1 MCGQRNEFHYVGLSD
16 RRPCV
21 LLLLRWH
28 YMKFLA
34 LLSCQCC
41 LFPLLPPTPLSL
53 SHFSRLRKQPP
64 THLQNSD
71 ACVTRARAAPL
82 PGKVCVIPRLAR
94 QLGSLVARWLGSLL
108 RLTPTSAVL
117 FLFCVKRARFALG
130 LTSIGHRFCA
140 KIFPQKK
147 RLSVAKKLCE

>member
-1 MCGQRNEFHYVGLSD
+1 MRFVIIA
-16 RRPCV
+16 
-21 LLLLRWH
+21 
-28 YMKFLA
+28 LA
-34 LLSCQCC
+34 LYEIFSIAVMPML
-41 LFPLLPPTPLSL
+41 PLSSPPPYSSL
-53 SHFSRLRKQPP
+53 SPIFPVCASNPQ

-71 ACVTRARAAPL
+71 ACVSRARAAPL
-82 PGKVCVIPRLAR
+82 PGKLCVIPRLAR

-147 RLSVAKKLCE
+147 GCPWQRNFVNNT

>member
-1 MCGQRNEFHYVGLSD
+1 MCGQRNEFHYVGFSD

-41 LFPLLPPTPLSL
+41 PLSSPPPYSSL
-53 SHFSRLRKQPP
+53 SPIFPVCTSNPQ

-71 ACVTRARAAPL
+71 ACVTRPRAAPL

-140 KIFPQKK
+140 KIFPQ
-147 RLSVAKKLCE
+147 